1 MNTKS
6 LISSLLIMILIF
18 VGCAGATNKERQT
31 KHGVLGG
38 AIAGAAIGRALNQD
52 GPDSL
57 ILGAALGALAG
68 GIIGNKVGAYMDKQ
82 EQELRNA
89 MAASDAAIIQRNNDV
104 LVATF
109 KSDVMFD
116 FNSAALKPGALSE
129 ISRVAAI
136 LTKYPD
142 TTIRVEG
149 HTDSSGSEAY
159 NQQLSERRALS
170 VKNALI
176 QNSVETERI
185 QSIGYGESMLIGTAE
200 QNRRVSIVIIPSA
213 QG

>member
-89 MAASDAAIIQRNNDV
+89 MAASDAAIIQRNKDV

-129 ISRVAAI
+129 IYRVSAI

-159 NQQLSERRALS
+159 NQRLSERRALS

-185 QSIGYGESMLIGTAE
+185 QSIGYGESMPIGTAE